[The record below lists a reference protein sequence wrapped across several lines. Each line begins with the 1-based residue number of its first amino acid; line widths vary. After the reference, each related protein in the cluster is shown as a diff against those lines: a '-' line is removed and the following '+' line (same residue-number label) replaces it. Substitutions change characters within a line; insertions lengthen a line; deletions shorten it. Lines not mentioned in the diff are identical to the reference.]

1 MNNAARKE
9 EEQRVQRTAEREG
22 RRMRRRRGKWSH
34 IWQFQMTFQCKY
46 DFQCLTFHF
55 YFICQSMDVD
65 RERNETL
72 STHFDGMSSDDEIPD
87 QEATLYKNQLSK
99 TNT

>member
-1 MNNAARKE
+1 M
-9 EEQRVQRTAEREG
+9 V
-22 RRMRRRRGKWSH
+22 
-34 IWQFQMTFQCKY
+34 
-46 DFQCLTFHF
+46 
-55 YFICQSMDVD
+55 VD

-99 TNT
+99 NNTLCLFLSSHSNWN